1 MRIIPVLDLK
11 GGLVVRGIAGKREL
25 YKPVQSLLCSTAD
38 PGEVACALRSHLG
51 LGYMYLADLDGIT
64 SGRADPE
71 ICVRLEK
78 LGFRLMV
85 DAGMRTLPQAMD
97 FAGKIDGD
105 LIAALETLPSPQILE
120 SMVEELG
127 PRRVV
132 FSLDLTGGKPLTGG
146 DGWPADAQEIAD
158 IAVSVGIERMIFL
171 DLAAVGSG
179 EGPAHLHTCRD
190 WKKRYPGLE
199 LITGGGVRDIDD
211 LLELKAAALD
221 GVLVASSLHDGRIGR
236 TELDRLSAS

>member
-1 MRIIPVLDLK
+1 M
-11 GGLVVRGIAGKREL
+11 VRGIAGKREL

-51 LGYMYLADLDGIT
+51 RGYMYLADLDGIT

-120 SMVEELG
+120 SMGEELG
-127 PRRVV
+127 PR
-132 FSLDLTGGKPLTGG
+132 
-146 DGWPADAQEIAD
+146 
-158 IAVSVGIERMIFL
+158 
-171 DLAAVGSG
+171 
-179 EGPAHLHTCRD
+179 
-190 WKKRYPGLE
+190 GLF
-199 LITGGGVRDIDD
+199 
-211 LLELKAAALD
+211 
-221 GVLVASSLHDGRIGR
+221 
-236 TELDRLSAS
+236 SASISPPESRLPAGMAGPRMRRRSRTLPYRWESNG